1 LEDPSRHAPVLDF
14 NWAEQRGTMHAVA
27 QACADTK
34 RMGTIAVNGR
44 SWIGRWLWLAC
55 VWSAAACAADPLLGS
70 WQFNAQ
76 ASNDTDEAFDGKLRR
91 ESYPV
96 PQTTHNPNPNARE
109 RSQSNYWET
118 VRAGRERHSAKNLRR
133 LGTAYPM
140 VKSIELSI
148 AAEPGGYVMTYDRE
162 LPRSLRPN
170 PTGRVFSAKGDELVH
185 DTFGYTLTYWD
196 GVTLVVEADAPDGGK
211 VIERLAVRENP
222 HQLEYKV
229 EIDLPVLE
237 EPVSV
242 IRIFDPAGTAR

>member
-1 LEDPSRHAPVLDF
+1 
-14 NWAEQRGTMHAVA
+14 
-27 QACADTK
+27 
-34 RMGTIAVNGR
+34 MGRCWRV
-44 SWIGRWLWLAC
+44 WLLWLAC
-55 VWSAAACAADPLLGS
+55 LASFAVGAADPLLGT
-70 WQFNAQ
+70 WQFNEE
-76 ASNDTDEAFDGKLRR
+76 ASSDTDEAFDGKLGR
-91 ESYPV
+91 ETYPV
-96 PQTTHNPNPNARE
+96 PQTTRNPNPSARE

-148 AAEPGGYVMTYDRE
+148 AAEPGGYVMTYDGE

-170 PTGRVFSAKGDELVH
+170 PGGRVFSAKGDELVH

-196 GVTLVVEADAPDGGK
+196 GRTLVVEADAPDGGK

-222 HQLEYKV
+222 HQLEYEVK
-229 EIDLPVLE
+229 IDLPVLE

-242 IRIFDPAGTAR
+242 TRLFDPATTAH